1 MFGRYMHCKQF
12 EKSFSS
18 RYFHVI
24 SVPGISSEEN
34 ETEWNEID
42 LEQGGNNNF
51 MNIGISNGT
60 ETTGIE
66 AGINNDGED
75 EENELCDE
83 EVSEEVLYKL
93 FEEAFFNENI
103 PPEGQDD
110 NKGTKLVRWICLFL
124 T

>member
-60 ETTGIE
+60 ETTGDQVE
-66 AGINNDGED
+66 TNDGED
-75 EENELCDE
+75 DENELCDE
-83 EVSEEVLYKL
+83 EVSEEVFYKL
-93 FEEAFFNENI
+93 FEEASFFDEEI
-103 PPEGQDD
+103 PAERQDD
-110 NKGTKLVRWICLFL
+110 KKGAK
-124 T
+124 

>member
-1 MFGRYMHCKQF
+1 MALVTELKQ
-12 EKSFSS
+12 
-18 RYFHVI
+18 
-24 SVPGISSEEN
+24 
-34 ETEWNEID
+34 
-42 LEQGGNNNF
+42 LELNL
-51 MNIGISNGT
+51 
-60 ETTGIE
+60 
-66 AGINNDGED
+66 GINNDGED

-124 T
+124 S

>member
-1 MFGRYMHCKQF
+1 MHCKQF
-12 EKSFSS
+12 EKYFSS

-24 SVPGISSEEN
+24 SVPCISSEEN

-124 T
+124 S